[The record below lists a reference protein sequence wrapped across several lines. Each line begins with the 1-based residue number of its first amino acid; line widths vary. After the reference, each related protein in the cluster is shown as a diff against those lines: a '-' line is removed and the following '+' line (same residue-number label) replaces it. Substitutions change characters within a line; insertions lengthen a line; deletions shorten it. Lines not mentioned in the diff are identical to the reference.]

1 MKPALLVI
9 DIQRAW
15 LETSEGLR
23 QSLERRLGTINAAI
37 ALFRE
42 RGMPL
47 IVVYHTDPKDGVV
60 PDTDGFEFHQD
71 VKIEVTDLMLV
82 KPYPNA
88 FNKTELQEILAMDGC
103 DTVILAG
110 LSAMGCVMATYVGAM
125 DRDLHPYLLR
135 DGVAGGSEDLVR
147 LAQEI
152 FDTLSLDALDQI
164 LPKKE

>member
-1 MKPALLVI
+1 MRPALLVI

-15 LETSEGLR
+15 LDMSEGLR
-23 QSLERRLGTINAAI
+23 CSLERRLGTINGAI

-47 IVVYHTDPKDGVV
+47 IVVYHSEPKEGVV
-60 PDTDGFEFHQD
+60 PDSEGFEFHPD

-82 KPYPNA
+82 KSYPNA

-110 LSAMGCVMATYVGAM
+110 LSATGCVMATYIGAM
-125 DRDLHPYLLR
+125 DRDLHAYLLR
-135 DGVAGGSEDLVR
+135 DGVADGSEEHLR
-147 LAQEI
+147 LALEV
-152 FDTLSLDALDQI
+152 FDSLSLEALDQI
-164 LPKKE
+164 LPPKA